1 MRETVLT
8 LYGRRDCHLCHEMAA
23 ALEALRAGRGFR
35 VETVDIDVDPRLLFR
50 YANDVPVLVA
60 GETEIC
66 RHRLDCASLD
76 AYLSEV
82 R

>member
-1 MRETVLT
+1 MPETVLT
-8 LYGRRDCHLCHEMAA
+8 LYGRRDCHLCHAMAE
-23 ALEALRAGRGFR
+23 ALEALRPGRAFR
-35 VETVDIDVDPRLLFR
+35 IESVDIDTDPRLLFR

-60 GETEIC
+60 GEVEIC
-66 RHRLDCASLD
+66 RHRLDRTRLD